1 MIRYTSILCIVS
13 YQVQTWQVSCTG
25 IILIKGTKAFSN
37 PHMIPPLY
45 CNVVSEPL
53 HNIYLAIET
62 IYSYKIAKI
71 IVLISSIYNKNRCFL
86 G

>member
-25 IILIKGTKAFSN
+25 IILIKGAKAFSN

-53 HNIYLAIET
+53 IYFAVET

-71 IVLISSIYNKNRCFL
+71 IVRISSIYNKNRCFL
-86 G
+86 S